1 MDTQIDTNKLPPVN
15 IYFWIMIVTATTL
28 GETAGDLLSM
38 TMKVGY
44 GWSSVILIAL
54 FAIFLVI
61 QLMSDK
67 KHRGL
72 FWTVIILTSTAGTT
86 ISDYIARTLQ
96 LGYTASSLLLFG
108 ILATIFTIWRLK
120 ARSLSIESVKT
131 MQVEVLYWAAILF
144 SSTLGTALG
153 DFLADDTGL
162 NLGFGG
168 GTAALAGLL
177 ALIAALTLFTKISR
191 VFLFWFA
198 IIVTHPIGACMGDYL
213 TKPTALGFGPL
224 QATIGLIVM
233 FTIVAMTIGHKDIE
247 AEVEKL
253 F

>member
-1 MDTQIDTNKLPPVN
+1 MDTQIDNNKLPPVN

-44 GWSSVILIAL
+44 AWSSVILVAL
-54 FAIFLVI
+54 FAISLVI

-86 ISDYIARTLQ
+86 ISDYIARTLE
-96 LGYTASSLLLFG
+96 LGYTESSLLLFG
-108 ILATIFTIWRLK
+108 ILATVFTLWRLK

-131 MQVEVLYWAAILF
+131 VQVEALYWAAILF

-153 DFLADDTGL
+153 DFLADDSGL

-168 GTAALAGLL
+168 ATAALAGLL
-177 ALIAALTLFTKISR
+177 LLIAALTLFTKLSR
-191 VFLFWFA
+191 VFLFWIA

-213 TKPTALGFGPL
+213 TKPKALGFGPM
-224 QATIGLIVM
+224 QATIGLIIM
-233 FTIVAMTIGHKDIE
+233 FTVVALAIGKRGASIETE
-247 AEVEKL
+247 AE
-253 F
+253 